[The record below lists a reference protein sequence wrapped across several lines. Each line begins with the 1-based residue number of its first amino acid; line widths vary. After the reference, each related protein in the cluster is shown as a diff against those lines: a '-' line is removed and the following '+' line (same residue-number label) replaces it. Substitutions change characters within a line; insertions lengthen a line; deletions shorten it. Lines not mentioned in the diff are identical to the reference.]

1 MFESVGRT
9 GGRADK
15 HPNLAV
21 RRSHPERSEGSL
33 WSLKRAFG
41 SLRMTPF
48 AMTGLLLLLA
58 SGTAYAQSNV
68 TQQLEESRRR
78 IEQIRREREQLQQ
91 DRQRI
96 QGQVHTLD
104 QELSNLERQRE
115 TTNRIVNELESQ
127 IGGLNTQV
135 DRVSANLAL
144 AEDNLA
150 EKRAVVARR
159 LVDIYKR
166 GPLYDFQV
174 LLAAESFGDLLNRYK
189 YLYLSSRQDRSL
201 LQEVED
207 LRDRVQRQRQEIVHV
222 QGQFSRRREE
232 REIELQ
238 RYGTLVAERGQ
249 RLRQARR
256 SVRTTEQRLSD
267 LDRDEARLND
277 LLATL
282 ERNRLAGEG
291 SSPATGA
298 GSLTTADIGKL
309 DWPVN
314 GTILYPFGRARL
326 PSGGVILRNG
336 IGIRSPAGSPVKAVE
351 SGTVEYIQRLG
362 TYGLTLVIQ
371 HGNGYRSLYM
381 HLGETSVALG
391 APVTR
396 GQVIATVGEA
406 TSDEGPQLYFEI
418 RGENSI
424 ALDPADWLRRRR

>member
-1 MFESVGRT
+1 MV
-9 GGRADK
+9 
-15 HPNLAV
+15 LAT
-21 RRSHPERSEGSL
+21 S
-33 WSLKRAFG
+33 
-41 SLRMTPF
+41 T
-48 AMTGLLLLLA
+48 T
-58 SGTAYAQSNV
+58 YAQGNT

-104 QELSNLERQRE
+104 QELTNLERQRE

-150 EKRAVVARR
+150 EKRAVVSRR

-174 LLAAESFGDLLNRYK
+174 LLAAESFGDLLSRYK
-189 YLYLSSRQDRSL
+189 YLYLTSRQDRSL
-201 LQEVED
+201 LQEVEE
-207 LRDRVQRQRQEIVHV
+207 LRNRVQRQRQEIVRV
-222 QGQFSRRREE
+222 QGEFSRRREE
-232 REIELQ
+232 REVELR
-238 RYGTLVAERGQ
+238 RYGTLANERAQ

-256 SVRTTEQRLSD
+256 SVRTTDQRLSD

-282 ERNRLAGEG
+282 ERNRRAGEG
-291 SSPATGA
+291 ASAPAGA

-309 DWPVN
+309 DWPVD

-336 IGIRSPAGSPVKAVE
+336 IGISSPPGTPVKAVE

-381 HLGETSVALG
+381 HLGETRVAVG

-406 TSDEGPQLYFEI
+406 TTNEGSHLYFEI

>member
-1 MFESVGRT
+1 MCKAS
-9 GGRADK
+9 A
-15 HPNLAV
+15 
-21 RRSHPERSEGSL
+21 
-33 WSLKRAFG
+33 
-41 SLRMTPF
+41 
-48 AMTGLLLLLA
+48 LLLA
-58 SGTAYAQSNV
+58 LVASTAYAQTN
-68 TQQLEESRRR
+68 TNQQLEESRRR

-104 QELSNLERQRE
+104 QELTNLERQRE

-127 IGGLNTQV
+127 IGDLNNQV

-150 EKRAVVARR
+150 EKRAVVSRR

-174 LLAAESFGDLLNRYK
+174 LLAAESFGDLLSRYK
-189 YLYLSSRQDRSL
+189 YLYLTSRQDRSL
-201 LQEVED
+201 LQEVEE
-207 LRDRVQRQRQEIVHV
+207 LRNRVQRQRSEIVQV
-222 QGQFSRRREE
+222 QGEFSRRREE
-232 REIELQ
+232 REVELR
-238 RYGTLVAERGQ
+238 RYGTLANERAQ

-256 SVRTTEQRLSD
+256 SARTTEQRLSD

-282 ERNRLAGEG
+282 ERNRRAGEG
-291 SSPATGA
+291 PAAPAGA

-309 DWPVN
+309 DWPVD
-314 GTILYPFGRARL
+314 GAIVFPFGRTRL
-326 PSGGVILRNG
+326 PSGGIIRRNG
-336 IGIRSPAGSPVKAVE
+336 IGIASPPGTPVKAVE
-351 SGTVEYIQRLG
+351 SGTVEFIQRVG
-362 TYGLTLVIQ
+362 TYGLTLWIS

-381 HLGETSVALG
+381 HLGETRVAVG
-391 APVTR
+391 TAVTR

-406 TSDEGPQLYFEI
+406 STEEGPHLYLEI
-418 RGENSI
+418 RGENGI

>member
-1 MFESVGRT
+1 MCERWAGALRWPALLV
-9 GGRADK
+9 
-15 HPNLAV
+15 LA
-21 RRSHPERSEGSL
+21 
-33 WSLKRAFG
+33 A
-41 SLRMTPF
+41 
-48 AMTGLLLLLA
+48 LLLSASPLPALA
-58 SGTAYAQSNV
+58 QNNV
-68 TQQLEESRRR
+68 VQQLEESRQR
-78 IEQIRREREQLQQ
+78 IEQIRREREQLQR

-96 QGQVHTLD
+96 QGQVNTLD
-104 QELSNLERQRE
+104 QELSNLERQRQ

-127 IGGLNTQV
+127 IGDLNTQL

-150 EKRAVVARR
+150 EKRAVVSRR

-174 LLAAESFGDLLNRYK
+174 LLAAESFGDLISRYK
-189 YLYLSSRQDRSL
+189 YLYLTSRQDRSL
-201 LQEVED
+201 LREVEE

-222 QGQFSRRREE
+222 QGDFNRRREE
-232 REIELQ
+232 REEELR
-238 RYGTLVAERGQ
+238 RYGNLASERSQ
-249 RLRQARR
+249 RLRQAQR
-256 SVRTTEQRLSD
+256 SVRTTDQRLTA

-282 ERNRLAGEG
+282 ERNRRAGEG
-291 SSPATGA
+291 RAAPSGP

-309 DWPVN
+309 DWPVE
-314 GTILYPFGRARL
+314 GTIVYPFGRARL

-336 IGIRSPAGSPVKAVE
+336 IGIGSPPGAMVKAVE

-362 TYGLTLVIQ
+362 TYGLTLVLQ

-381 HLGETSVALG
+381 HLGETRVPVGASVA
-391 APVTR
+391 R

-406 TSDEGPQLYFEI
+406 TTDEGPHLYFEI

-424 ALDPADWLRRRR
+424 ALDPADWLRRRGN